1 MDHAGEKMNLQEL
14 RAQIDAVDRVL
25 LEQFE
30 KRMDLSAQIAEYK
43 IASGRPVQDLE
54 RERQKI
60 ASLQAQAHGEFN
72 EHSVSELFSQL
83 MSISRKLQYQ
93 MMAERGIVGTI
104 PFEML
109 PIIPKKKA
117 RVVYQGVEGSYSQ
130 AAMFQFFGKEVNNYH
145 VKTFDEAMKAI
156 CGGIA
161 DYAVLPFDNSRAGQV
176 GDVYDL
182 LMHYDNYIVGE
193 TYLKVDH
200 VLSGLPGAKAGEIKT
215 IYSHPQGLMQCGN
228 FLSEHPTIKRV
239 SMENTAVSAKA
250 VAEAGDVSC
259 VAIANENC
267 GELYGLE
274 VLKRDIVDNPD
285 NTTRFI
291 IVSSKKIYSED
302 AKRVSICFEA
312 AHEAGSLYRLLSH
325 FIYNNL
331 NLSKIESR
339 PVPGKAWEYRFFVDF
354 EGNLSHQNVKNALRG
369 ILEEAIYFKILGNY

>member
-1 MDHAGEKMNLQEL
+1 MEEKKSLQEL
-14 RAQIDAVDRVL
+14 REEIDVVDRAL

-30 KRMDLSAQIAEYK
+30 KRMELSAQIAEYK

-60 ASLQAQAHGEFN
+60 TALQALAHNEFN

-93 MMAERGIVGTI
+93 MLAERGIVGTI

-109 PIIPKKKA
+109 PIIPRKKA

-130 AAMFQFFGKEVNNYH
+130 AAMFQFFGRDVNNYH

-200 VLSGLPGAKAGEIKT
+200 VLLGLPGAKVEDIRT

-228 FLSEHPTIKRV
+228 FLAEHPGIQRV
-239 SMENTAVSAKA
+239 SMENTAVSAKTLLDS
-250 VAEAGDVSC
+250 GDRTC
-259 VAIANENC
+259 AAIANETC
-267 GELYGLE
+267 SELYGLE
-274 VLKRDIVDNPD
+274 VLKRGIVDNPD

-291 IVSSKKIYSED
+291 VVSSKKIYCE
-302 AKRVSICFEA
+302 AATRVSICFEA

-354 EGNLSHQNVKNALRG
+354 DGNLSSQNVKNALRG